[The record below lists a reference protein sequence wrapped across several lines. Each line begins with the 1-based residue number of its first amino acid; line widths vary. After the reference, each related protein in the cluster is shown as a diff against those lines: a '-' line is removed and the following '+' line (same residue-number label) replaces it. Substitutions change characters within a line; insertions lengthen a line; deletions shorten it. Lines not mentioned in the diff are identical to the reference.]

1 MAPRFVS
8 PMIRQR
14 PKPATNEPT
23 ANAPATSAPA
33 ANAPTPVVEAPTEEP
48 EESALIASGTFRQ
61 ALTYGIRREVSE
73 AEMEQAAKL
82 ADIYD
87 FITEKPGQFDASL
100 DIWGGAMSGGQRQ
113 RLVIA
118 RELLKNAD
126 VLLLDEPTSALD
138 AETAA
143 ALSDTFMTRFA
154 GKTVVTVTHELNYI
168 ASADQIIV
176 LNQGRVEGCGTHE
189 ALMASCPT
197 YRALV
202 EEQSW
207 QEVLAQ

>member
-1 MAPRFVS
+1 
-8 PMIRQR
+8 
-14 PKPATNEPT
+14 
-23 ANAPATSAPA
+23 
-33 ANAPTPVVEAPTEEP
+33 
-48 EESALIASGTFRQ
+48 
-61 ALTYGIRREVSE
+61 
-73 AEMEQAAKL
+73 
-82 ADIYD
+82 
-87 FITEKPGQFDASL
+87 
-100 DIWGGAMSGGQRQ
+100 
-113 RLVIA
+113 VIA

-176 LNQGRVEGCGTHE
+176 LNQGRVEGCGAHE
-189 ALMASCPT
+189 TLMASCPT